1 MLEKGRS
8 FYFFNNSG
16 NNNAVG
22 RNEVKHTLHPITHIR
37 QIPTSQIFLTY

>member
-16 NNNAVG
+16 NNNA
-22 RNEVKHTLHPITHIR
+22 TIAQITIQEPASIKYRLKFQQFVH
-37 QIPTSQIFLTY
+37 